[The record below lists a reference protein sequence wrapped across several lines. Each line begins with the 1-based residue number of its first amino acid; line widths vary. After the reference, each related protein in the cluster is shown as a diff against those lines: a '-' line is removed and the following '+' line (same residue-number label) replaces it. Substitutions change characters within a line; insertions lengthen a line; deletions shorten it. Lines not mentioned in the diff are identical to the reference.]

1 MFHLRPF
8 SRRNDDFHDRFT
20 QLVDE
25 MFNQDFLPSLNGKFN
40 SLRTDI
46 TETKDAY
53 LVEADL
59 PGFSKENIQIELEN
73 NQLTI
78 RAKRDE
84 KTELKDEN
92 DKIIRQERHFGEFVR
107 SFYIDNV
114 DQDKIEATLE
124 EGVLKIKLPKVNPD
138 DRGPVKRIEI
148 L

>member
-8 SRRNDDFHDRFT
+8 GSRNMDFYDKFS
-20 QLVDE
+20 QMFDE

-59 PGFSKENIQIELEN
+59 PGFSKDDIQIELEN

-78 RAKRDE
+78 RAKRE
-84 KTELKDEN
+84 ESTEMKDDN
-92 DKIIRQERHFGEFVR
+92 DKVIRQERHFGEFVR

-114 DQDKIEATLE
+114 DQDKVEARLDN
-124 EGVLKIKLPKVNPD
+124 GVLKLKLPKIDPD
-138 DRGPVKRIEI
+138 NQGPIKRINI

>member
-1 MFHLRPF
+1 MFQLRPF
-8 SRRNDDFHDRFT
+8 NRRNVDAFDKFSQFF
-20 QLVDE
+20 DE
-25 MFNQDFLPSLNGKFN
+25 MFNQDFLPSLNGKLS

-59 PGFSKENIQIELEN
+59 PGFTKENIQIEMNN

-78 RAKRDE
+78 RAKRDDQ
-84 KTELKDEN
+84 TETKDEN

-107 SFYIDNV
+107 SFYVDNV
-114 DQDKIEATLE
+114 DQDRIEAKLE
-124 EGVLKIKLPKVNPD
+124 NGVLKITLPKQEPD
-138 DRGPVKRIEI
+138 EKEPAKRIDI

>member
-8 SRRNDDFHDRFT
+8 NRKNSDIYDRFT
-20 QLVDE
+20 QMFDE
-25 MFNQDFLPSLNGKFN
+25 MFDNDFLPSLNSKFN

-84 KTELKDEN
+84 QTEEKDEN
-92 DKIIRQERHFGEFVR
+92 DKVIRKERHFGEFVR

-114 DQDKIEATLE
+114 DQDKIEAKLE
-124 EGVLKIKLPKVNPD
+124 NGVLKLTLPKINPD
-138 DRGPVKRIEI
+138 NEGPKKRIDI

>member
-8 SRRNDDFHDRFT
+8 SRRNDDFYDKFT

-84 KTELKDEN
+84 KTEMKDEN

-114 DQDKIEATLE
+114 DQDQVEAKLE
-124 EGVLKIKLPKVNPD
+124 DGVLKIKLPKVNPD
-138 DRGPVKRIEI
+138 DRGPVKRIDI